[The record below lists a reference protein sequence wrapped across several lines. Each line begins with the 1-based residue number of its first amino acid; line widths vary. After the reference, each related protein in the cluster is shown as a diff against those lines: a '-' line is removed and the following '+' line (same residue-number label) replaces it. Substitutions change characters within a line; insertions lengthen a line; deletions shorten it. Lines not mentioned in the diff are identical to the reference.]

1 MNIPAASTSQSR
13 SALRSITSLEKLSA
27 NIEEVKPTIMVVV
40 PRLFEM
46 LRAKIM
52 KQVEKD
58 GGLPAYLMSRALS
71 IETKRYDGKSV
82 PWDLPMDGILSLTLR
97 RRCGAGSAGG

>member
-1 MNIPAASTSQSR
+1 
-13 SALRSITSLEKLSA
+13 
-27 NIEEVKPTIMVVV
+27 MVVV

-58 GGLPAYLMSRALS
+58 GGLPAYLMSRAVS
-71 IETKRYDGKSV
+71 IETKRYGGKSV
-82 PWDLPMDGILSLTLR
+82 PWDLPMDGLLSSP
-97 RRCGAGSAGG
+97 GSTRSG